1 MQFIKGHAHMNRHQN
16 LMDEGST
23 ARTDEDVEITSPTYR
38 FCNKGEVT
46 PYHFVLEC
54 EETAEDS
61 HRYLKDQPPNRDKT
75 NTQFNWK
82 VYKLIQFLANST
94 LNPLFGI
101 NDKEEN
107 EDDITSEAN
116 PDDDPHPNSD
126 GDENSDDNITM
137 RDLWN
142 RPLSRSL

>member
-1 MQFIKGHAHMNRHQN
+1 
-16 LMDEGST
+16 MDVDAA
-23 ARTDEDVEITSPTYR
+23 ARTDDDVEITSPTCR
-38 FCNKGEVT
+38 FCSKGEET

-61 HRYLKDQPPNRDKT
+61 RRYLKDQPPNRDKT
-75 NTQFNWK
+75 NIQFNWK

-101 NDKEEN
+101 DAEDEN
-107 EDDITSEAN
+107 EDDVTSEGNIDDN
-116 PDDDPHPNSD
+116 PNPNSD
-126 GDENSDDNITM
+126 EDENPDDNITM